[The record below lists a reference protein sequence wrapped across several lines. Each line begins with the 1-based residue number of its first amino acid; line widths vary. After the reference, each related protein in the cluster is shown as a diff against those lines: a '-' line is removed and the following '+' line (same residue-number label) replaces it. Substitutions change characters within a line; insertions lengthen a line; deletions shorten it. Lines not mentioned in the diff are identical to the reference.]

1 LNPQDAL
8 YYYLSGLASRPFLL
22 NKIAFSL
29 PALKQLNHINSTSLY
44 QALIEDTLRRDDEK
58 HVLSLRHKK
67 TLLQD
72 LAYYLWQNKE
82 QVLPIDDLND
92 WYRVALMLI
101 KFQRFYLAEKG
112 DLPSLINNDCC

>member
-1 LNPQDAL
+1 LSLPKPRKKLLCDNH
-8 YYYLSGLASRPFLL
+8 YLSGLASRPFLL

-82 QVLPIDDLND
+82 QVLPIDDLMPSEQQ
-92 WYRVALMLI
+92 ALC
-101 KFQRFYLAEKG
+101 
-112 DLPSLINNDCC
+112 LPAPRCGLTPDASGLFLC

>member
-1 LNPQDAL
+1 LN
-8 YYYLSGLASRPFLL
+8 
-22 NKIAFSL
+22 
-29 PALKQLNHINSTSLY
+29 
-44 QALIEDTLRRDDEK
+44 K

-92 WYRVALMLI
+92 WYQHWLHQDADLYAQYKGTSNAELEQDLRNSTLLV
-101 KFQRFYLAEKG
+101 RFAEAGFGFTHTSMQEFFIAQKLTKEWQTTG
-112 DLPSLINNDCC
+112 LSV